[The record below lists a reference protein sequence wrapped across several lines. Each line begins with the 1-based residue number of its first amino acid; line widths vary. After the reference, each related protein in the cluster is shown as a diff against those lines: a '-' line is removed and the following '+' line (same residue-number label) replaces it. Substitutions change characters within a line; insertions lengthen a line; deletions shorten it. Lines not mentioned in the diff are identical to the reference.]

1 MASKAEIQ
9 KALDE
14 LWTRYGNTLS
24 MLSDSIDKID
34 AKDKEIA
41 KLKQQVAD
49 GKDID
54 VDISTPQQILDLEK
68 SVLNRDQ

>member
-1 MASKAEIQ
+1 MAGKKQIQ

-24 MLSDSIDKID
+24 MLNDSIDKID
-34 AKDKEIA
+34 SKDKEIA
-41 KLKQQVAD
+41 KLKQQLAD

-54 VDISTPQQILDLEK
+54 IDISTPQEILDLEK
-68 SVLNRDQ
+68 SVLNRD

>member
-1 MASKAEIQ
+1 MASKEQIQ

-24 MLSDSIDKID
+24 MLNDSIDKID
-34 AKDKEIA
+34 SKDKAIA
-41 KLKQQVAD
+41 KLKQQLAD

-54 VDISTPQQILDLEK
+54 IDISTPQEILDLEK

>member
-68 SVLNRDQ
+68 LVLNRDQ

>member
-14 LWTRYGNTLS
+14 LWTRYGNTVS

-68 SVLNRDQ
+68 LVLNRDQ

>member
-1 MASKAEIQ
+1 MASKEQIQ

-24 MLSDSIDKID
+24 MLNDSIDKID
-34 AKDKEIA
+34 SKDKEIA
-41 KLKQQVAD
+41 KLKQQLAD

-54 VDISTPQQILDLEK
+54 IDISTPQEILDLEK

>member
-1 MASKAEIQ
+1 MASKEQIQ

-24 MLSDSIDKID
+24 MLNDSIDKID
-34 AKDKEIA
+34 SKDKEIA
-41 KLKQQVAD
+41 KLKQQLAD

-54 VDISTPQQILDLEK
+54 IDISTPQEILDLEK
-68 SVLNRDQ
+68 SVLNRD

>member
-1 MASKAEIQ
+1 MASKEQIQ

-24 MLSDSIDKID
+24 MLNDSIDKID
-34 AKDKEIA
+34 SKDTEIA
-41 KLKQQVAD
+41 KLKQQLAD

-54 VDISTPQQILDLEK
+54 IDISTPQEILDLEK